1 MESAMKLVFTTE
13 EVAAALGKT
22 PQEFASIREELEKL
36 GFPKPV
42 PGLQH
47 SWSIMNVI
55 NWVNTSTPPQT
66 TPA

>member
-55 NWVNTSTPPQT
+55 NWVNTSTYSET
-66 TPA
+66 ETA